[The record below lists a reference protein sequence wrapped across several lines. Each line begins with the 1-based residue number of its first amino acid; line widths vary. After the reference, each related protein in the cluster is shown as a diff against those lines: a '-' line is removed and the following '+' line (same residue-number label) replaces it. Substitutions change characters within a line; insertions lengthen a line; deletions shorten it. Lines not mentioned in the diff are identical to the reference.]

1 MIAATSIQCI
11 DIYENVVEPDIPM
24 KSENF
29 KITEYPMKAN
39 VEDKTG
45 ITFKG
50 KSEECLEGHSQLFS
64 FLKAVKSE
72 QLIIGEKGFKI
83 IEQPKSVFKAP
94 LMNLRQLENQVFK
107 NSTGFKKPGRIFF

>member
-83 IEQPKSVFKAP
+83 IEQPKDEKNCVTTIISV
-94 LMNLRQLENQVFK
+94 
-107 NSTGFKKPGRIFF
+107 KKYNTEGEAALKIHKPTL